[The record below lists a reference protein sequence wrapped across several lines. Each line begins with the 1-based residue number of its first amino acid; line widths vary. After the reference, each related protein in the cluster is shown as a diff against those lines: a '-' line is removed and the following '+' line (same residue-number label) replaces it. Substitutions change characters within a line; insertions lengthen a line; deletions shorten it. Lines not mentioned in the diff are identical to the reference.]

1 MSGARRR
8 VVAVPH
14 AAVAAAK
21 RAAARAAATRAGRA
35 VVVFQ
40 ERQLPDAAAALTYYA
55 MLALVPGLL
64 VVVSA
69 LSLVGEATAEQL
81 VARVRELAPG
91 PAADVLDRTLG
102 DLRSAPVGAGITA
115 AVAVGAAVWSASS
128 YVEAFRRAATRAAG
142 LADGG
147 EPVLRAAVARLLRT
161 LVLALLLALAAL
173 LVALTG
179 DVARALGRLL
189 GASDAVLTAWSFA
202 RWALLAAV
210 TVATVT
216 YLYGTA
222 GVLGGSLLR
231 PSRGALVAVAVWLAA
246 SVAFS
251 LYVSGPAS
259 YGRTYGALAG
269 IVVFLVWL
277 WLSNVALLFGV
288 AYEATG
294 GTLRAAR
301 QRPTAGA

>member
-1 MSGARRR
+1 MSAARRR

-14 AAVAAAK
+14 AVVAAAK

-35 VVVFQ
+35 GVVFQ

-55 MLALVPGLL
+55 MLALAPGLL
-64 VVVSA
+64 VVASA

-189 GASDAVLTAWSFA
+189 GTSDAVLTAWSFA
-202 RWALLAAV
+202 RWALLAIV

-288 AYEATG
+288 AYEASG
-294 GTLRAAR
+294 DKQRAQVQ
-301 QRPTAGA
+301 QRPADT